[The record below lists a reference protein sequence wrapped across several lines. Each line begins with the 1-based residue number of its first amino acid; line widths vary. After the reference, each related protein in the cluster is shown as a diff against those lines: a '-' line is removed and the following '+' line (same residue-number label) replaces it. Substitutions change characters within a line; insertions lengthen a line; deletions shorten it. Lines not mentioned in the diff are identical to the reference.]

1 MRRLTRGRR
10 AAAAAAATALLLAAC
25 SADAADDT
33 PQPTEQETD
42 DPGDNGDEPDDGGN
56 GAEVETIVVG
66 AFDYGYADLPGEIAA
81 GTTIVM
87 RNDSEGE
94 VHEILAF
101 RLPDDEDR
109 SVQDLV
115 QLPEEELMPLLDMRG
130 VALAPPGADSTMAP
144 TPPLTLEQP
153 GRYVF
158 LCIIPTNAPPD
169 EVMAAVQAFVEAGAP
184 EGEGPDYPQTGPPHF
199 VNGMFAEVFVN

>member
-10 AAAAAAATALLLAAC
+10 MAAAVAATALLLAAC
-25 SADAADDT
+25 GDDAADDT
-33 PQPTEQETD
+33 PPPADQQPD
-42 DPGDNGDEPDDGGN
+42 DGDNGDE
-56 GAEVETIVVG
+56 AETITVG
-66 AFDYGYADLPGEIAA
+66 AFDYGYTDLPGEIAA

-87 RNDSEGE
+87 RNDSDAE

-109 SVQDLV
+109 PIQDLM
-115 QLPEEELMPLLDMRG
+115 QLSEEELMPLLDMRG
-130 VALAPPGADSTMAP
+130 VALAPPGADSTALP
-144 TPPLTLEQP
+144 VPPLTLEQP

-169 EVMAAVQAFVEAGAP
+169 EVMAAVQAFVESGEEEGA
-184 EGEGPDYPQTGPPHF
+184 PDYPETGPPHF
-199 VNGMFAEVFVN
+199 VNGMFAEVHVN

>member
-10 AAAAAAATALLLAAC
+10 MAAAVAATALLLAAC
-25 SADAADDT
+25 GDDAADDT
-33 PQPTEQETD
+33 PPPADQETD
-42 DPGDNGDEPDDGGN
+42 DPGDAGDEPDDGDN
-56 GAEVETIVVG
+56 GDEAETITVG
-66 AFDYGYADLPGEIAA
+66 AFDYGYTDLPGEIAA

-87 RNDSEGE
+87 RNDSDAE

-109 SVQDLV
+109 PIQDLM
-115 QLPEEELMPLLDMRG
+115 QLSEEELMPLLDMRG
-130 VALAPPGADSTMAP
+130 VALAPPGADSTALP
-144 TPPLTLEQP
+144 VPPLTLEQP

-169 EVMAAVQAFVEAGAP
+169 EVMAAVQAFVESGEEEGA
-184 EGEGPDYPQTGPPHF
+184 PDYPETGPPHF
-199 VNGMFAEVFVN
+199 VNGMFAEVHVN

>member
-10 AAAAAAATALLLAAC
+10 VAAAVAATALLLAAC
-25 SADAADDT
+25 GDDAADDT
-33 PQPTEQETD
+33 PPPADQETD
-42 DPGDNGDEPDDGGN
+42 AAGDNGDEG
-56 GAEVETIVVG
+56 ETIVVG
-66 AFDYGYADLPGEIAA
+66 AFDYGYTDLPSEIAA

-87 RNDSEGE
+87 RNDSDAE

-109 SVQDLV
+109 PVQDLL
-115 QLPEEELMPLLDMRG
+115 QLPEPELMPLLEMRG

-144 TPPLTLEQP
+144 TPPLVLEQP

-158 LCIIPTNAPPD
+158 LCIIPTDAPPD

-184 EGEGPDYPQTGPPHF
+184 EGEAPDYPETGPPHF
-199 VNGMFAEVFVN
+199 VQGMFAEVHVN